1 MNSSLYIGA
10 SGMKGLAEGMQVTT
24 NNVANIST
32 IGFKQQNILFSD
44 LISQTQAN
52 MGDWWNAQE
61 DSRVAIGQVGM
72 GLGVEAVRTIFRQG
86 PMESSNNMT
95 DLAINGKGFFQVSD
109 DSGGVFYTRAGD
121 FITDNEGFWRT
132 PTGLALNGYQLNADG
147 AKGELAPIQV
157 DRFSSMPPKAT
168 SALNLSFNLSSE
180 TDRSPGEDNPY
191 FSLLENYDAT
201 NGTPLSSSQ
210 YSSSQQMTIYDAE
223 GKKQTVTAYFDS
235 APSQNG
241 KKYMEFVIAKD
252 DIARVDEE
260 GNALANEAG
269 DGLLMAGV
277 LEFDASGNLINV
289 ASYAPSEQASKDL
302 SKWTVAELKG
312 GNPTFS
318 IGGEPIAVNF
328 GLSAASDAW
337 AGSPESAAAVGKD
350 PNLLASLGEEPIKA
364 EYPTTAYKTSAMTD
378 SYKQDGYAEGV
389 ISNISVTAEGKIVGQ
404 YANGQTMELWEIPLA
419 RFTSEDGLYR
429 EGGNLFSATEA
440 SGQMELGSPGTE
452 NWGEVLAYNIEGS
465 NVDLATEFVNMIV
478 NQRGFQ
484 SNSKVVTTADQLL
497 QKAVELKRS

>member
-72 GLGVEAVRTIFRQG
+72 GLGVEAVRTIFNQG
-86 PMESSNNMT
+86 PMESTNNMT

-109 DSGGVFYTRAGD
+109 DNGGVFYTRAGD
-121 FITDNEGFWRT
+121 FITDNEGYWRT
-132 PTGLALNGYQLNADG
+132 PTGLSLNGYQINADG
-147 AKGELAPIQV
+147 TKGELAPIQV

-168 SALNLSFNLSSE
+168 TSLNLSFNFSSE
-180 TDRSPGEDNPY
+180 TDKSPSEENPY
-191 FSLLENYDAT
+191 FSLLENYDAS
-201 NGTPLSSSQ
+201 NGAPLSADQ
-210 YSSSQQMTIYDAE
+210 YSSSQQMTIYDAD
-223 GKKQTVTAYFDS
+223 GNKQTVTAYFDS

-252 DIARVDEE
+252 DISRLDEE
-260 GNALANEAG
+260 GNAIANEAG

-277 LEFDASGNLINV
+277 LEFDASGNLVNV
-289 ASYAPSEQASKDL
+289 SSFSPSEPSTKDL
-302 SKWTVAELKG
+302 SKWTVSTLQN

-318 IGGEPIAVNF
+318 IGEEPITVNF
-328 GLSAASDAW
+328 GLSAASDDW
-337 AGSPESAAAVGKD
+337 ATAPESAAAVGVD
-350 PNLLASLGEEPIKA
+350 PNALATLGEEAIKA
-364 EYPTTAYKTSAMTD
+364 DYPTTAYKTSAMTD
-378 SYKQDGYAEGV
+378 SYKQDGYPEGT
-389 ISNISVTAEGKIVGQ
+389 ISNISVNAEGRIVGQ
-404 YANGQTMELWEIPLA
+404 YANGQTMDLWEIPLA

-429 EGGNLFSATEA
+429 EGGNLFSATEE

-452 NWGEVLAYNIEGS
+452 NWGEVLSYNIEGS

-484 SNSKVVTTADQLL
+484 SNSKVVTTADQIL